1 MLKKIKKLIF
11 EIKDYLEERR
21 VKKIQE
27 QIRKEDPFIY
37 K

>member
-1 MLKKIKKLIF
+1 MLKKIRKILL
-11 EIKDYLEERR
+11 EIKDYLDERKM
-21 VKKIQE
+21 KKIQE